1 MRIEV
6 WSDFVC
12 PFCYIGKRRLESALQ
27 TFPQRDQVE
36 VVFKSF
42 ELDPNA
48 KESNGESMAELLAAK
63 YNVSLEQA
71 QGMCENMRQQAAGE
85 NLTYDFDQMIPT
97 NSFDAHRLV
106 HYAGAYGKSNEMSER
121 LFYAFFTESKNIGD
135 HETLSSLGEAIG
147 LDAKD
152 IKRMLGTEEFTKEV
166 RNDEAMG
173 SQLGIQG
180 VPFFVFDGKYAVSG
194 AQPVEMFEQAI
205 EKAWGEGN
213 NLEVVGGNAE
223 ACSADSC
230 DFPKSN

>member
-1 MRIEV
+1 MQIEV

-12 PFCYIGKRRLESALQ
+12 PFCYIGKRRLENALS
-27 TFPQRDQVE
+27 TFPQRDQVD
-36 VVFKSF
+36 VIFKSF

-48 KESNGESMAELLAAK
+48 KETNGESMAELLSAK

-71 QGMCENMRQQAAGE
+71 HGMCENMKQQAAGE
-85 NLTYDFDQMIPT
+85 DLTYDFDKMIPT

-106 HYAGAYGKSNEMSER
+106 HYATEHGISNEMSER

-135 HETLSSLGEAIG
+135 HETLASLGEELG
-147 LDAKD
+147 LDATD
-152 IKRMLGTEEFTKEV
+152 IKRMLGTDEFSKEV

-194 AQPVEMFEQAI
+194 AQPVEMFEQALT
-205 EKAWGEGN
+205 KAWGEGN
-213 NLEVVGGNAE
+213 KLEVVGGDAE
-223 ACSADSC
+223 ACTADSC
-230 DFPKSN
+230 DLPK

>member
-27 TFPQRDQVE
+27 TFPQRGQVE

-48 KESNGESMAELLAAK
+48 KESTGESMAELLAAK
-63 YNVSLEQA
+63 YNVSIEQA
-71 QGMCENMRQQAAGE
+71 QGMCENMRQQATGE
-85 NLTYDFDQMIPT
+85 NLTYDFDKMIPT

-106 HYAGAYGKSNEMSER
+106 HYAKKHGKSNEMSER
-121 LFYAFFTESKNIGD
+121 LFYAFFTEAKDIGD
-135 HETLSSLGEAIG
+135 HKTLAALGEELG
-147 LDAKD
+147 LDPKD

-166 RNDEAMG
+166 RSDEAMG

-180 VPFFVFDGKYAVSG
+180 VPFFVFDGKFAVSG
-194 AQPVEMFEQAI
+194 AQPVEMFEQALVKTW
-205 EKAWGEGN
+205 EEGN
-213 NLEVVGGNAE
+213 NFEVVGGDAE

-230 DFPKSN
+230 DLPK

>member
-1 MRIEV
+1 MQIEV

-12 PFCYIGKRRLESALQ
+12 PFCYIGKRRLEHALS
-27 TFPQRDQVE
+27 TFPHRDQVD
-36 VVFKSF
+36 VIFKSF

-63 YNVSLEQA
+63 YQVSLEQA

-85 NLTYDFDQMIPT
+85 NLTYDFDKMIPT

-106 HYAGAYGKSNEMSER
+106 HYAKEYGKGNEMSER

-135 HETLSSLGEAIG
+135 HETLALLGEDLGLKAI
-147 LDAKD
+147 D
-152 IKRMLGTEEFTKEV
+152 IRQFLRTDEFTSQV
-166 RNDEAMG
+166 RQDEAMG

-194 AQPVEMFEQAI
+194 AQPVEMFEQALT
-205 EKAWGEGN
+205 KAWEEGN
-213 NLEVVGGNAE
+213 KLEVMSGE
-223 ACSADSC
+223 AAACTADSC
-230 DFPKSN
+230 DIPKS

>member
-1 MRIEV
+1 MKIEV

-12 PFCYIGKRRLESALQ
+12 PFCYIGKRRLESAIS
-27 TFPQRDQVE
+27 TFPQHDQVE

-85 NLTYDFDQMIPT
+85 NLTYDFEKMIPT

-106 HYAGAYGKSNEMSER
+106 HYATGHDKSNEMSER
-121 LFYAFFTESKNIGD
+121 LFYAFFTESRNIGD
-135 HETLSSLGEAIG
+135 HATLASLGEEVG
-147 LDAKD
+147 LDATD
-152 IKRMLGTEEFTKEV
+152 IKRMLETDEFTKEV
-166 RNDEAMG
+166 RADEAMG

-194 AQPVEMFEQAI
+194 AQPVEMFEQALT
-205 EKAWGEGN
+205 KAWGEGKK
-213 NLEVVGGNAE
+213 LEVVGDDAE
-223 ACSADSC
+223 VCSAESC
-230 DFPKSN
+230 DIPK